1 VRILPSAFE
10 TRMGTL
16 LGDELPLF
24 IESLQTSPATSIR
37 WNPKKATNP
46 QLEKEVKWAEN
57 GSFLLERPKFNH
69 DPLWHAGAYYVQ
81 ESSSMFVE
89 QFLKLIQLPEN
100 AIALDACAAPGGKST
115 HLLSLLTDDALLICN
130 EVIGKRNQILQEN
143 LVKWGNSNYIIT
155 QNDIQQFENL
165 QQYFDLVLI
174 DAPCSG
180 EGLFRKDKAAI
191 QEWSNEHVNACA
203 IRQQK
208 ILESLAGTVKLNG
221 SLIYSTCT
229 FSEVENEN
237 QIQKLLDS
245 GDWELIEFDISEFK
259 EITPGKDG
267 IGFRFY
273 PHKVDGEGYFIAGLK
288 RIRQNIAS
296 NYSYSDK
303 YSTKKYEPKSL
314 PLLTAENAAILQKWL
329 KNNILP
335 HVALQFNEWILL
347 FPENHYATLNSLLNQ
362 LNITRAGVLA
372 GKILHSQLVPEHPLA
387 VSMLI
392 HESIPTISVNLKD
405 AMLFLQKKTFE
416 LPEGNAT
423 GWHLVQYQ
431 GVNLGWIKAL
441 GNRMNNYYPKNWS
454 IQNI

>member
-1 VRILPSAFE
+1 
-10 TRMGTL
+10 M
-16 LGDELPLF
+16 
-24 IESLQTSPATSIR
+24 
-37 WNPKKATNP
+37 
-46 QLEKEVKWAEN
+46 
-57 GSFLLERPKFNH
+57 
-69 DPLWHAGAYYVQ
+69 
-81 ESSSMFVE
+81 
-89 QFLKLIQLPEN
+89 
-100 AIALDACAAPGGKST
+100 
-115 HLLSLLTDDALLICN
+115 
-130 EVIGKRNQILQEN
+130 
-143 LVKWGNSNYIIT
+143 
-155 QNDIQQFENL
+155 
-165 QQYFDLVLI
+165 VL
-174 DAPCSG
+174 
-180 EGLFRKDKAAI
+180 
-191 QEWSNEHVNACA
+191 
-203 IRQQK
+203 
-208 ILESLAGTVKLNG
+208 
-221 SLIYSTCT
+221 LIYSTCT

-245 GDWELIEFDISEFK
+245 GDWELIEIDISEFK

-273 PHKVDGEGYFIAGLK
+273 PHKVDGEGFFIAGLK

-296 NYSYSDK
+296 NHSYSDK
-303 YSTKKYEPKSL
+303 FSTKKYEPKNL
-314 PLLTAENAAILQKWL
+314 PLLNSENAAILQKWL